1 MSVSFPV
8 SSFFGWINPVCQ
20 EETMYQPQYQQ
31 VPNNNNNINGD
42 PYGGFN
48 AGGNGGGEQLSFQQF
63 DYQQPASSNPYGG
76 GVNSGSTP
84 AAAGG
89 GGYGFNGA
97 DAGVG
102 GGPSRRHDLP
112 NGVTWASI
120 KRAFSTGGFDDEP
133 PLLEGM
139 LLDLFAACLEPTR
152 QLSLPSQHSHHL
164 FAHQPL
170 FIYRIGHQLSAYNLK
185 ISNSFESI
193 QDY

>member
-1 MSVSFPV
+1 
-8 SSFFGWINPVCQ
+8 
-20 EETMYQPQYQQ
+20 MYQPQYQQ

-48 AGGNGGGEQLSFQQF
+48 SGGGGGGEQLSFQQF

-76 GVNSGSTP
+76 GVNSGSAP

-102 GGPSRRHDLP
+102 GGHPRRHDLP

-139 LLDLFAACLEPTR
+139 LLDLFAACLEPT
-152 QLSLPSQHSHHL
+152 SLPSLLRSLCHHL
-164 FAHQPL
+164 L
-170 FIYRIGHQLSAYNLK
+170 LTNIYFL
-185 ISNSFESI
+185 
-193 QDY
+193 